1 MSRSPASQPKR
12 LRSKALGRYGEDVA
26 ARYLGESGI
35 VVIDRNWRGP
45 SGEIDVVGL
54 DGPTLV
60 ICEVK
65 TRTGDRYGGPIAAIT
80 PEKLQRLRRLA
91 GEWISDHRVAIDGVR
106 IDIVG
111 IWRPKRGPAD
121 VRHLIGVQ

>member
-45 SGEIDVVGL
+45 SGEIDLVGL

-111 IWRPKRGPAD
+111 TWRPKRGPAD
-121 VRHLIGVQ
+121 VRHLIGAQ